1 MAFLGTLA
9 GCGKNKE
16 VHKSERYGEME
27 VSAGNE
33 NWDLV
38 ETDTVVLQNNRIKFV
53 MDVSNTHF
61 IVEDSVYHTR
71 YQSAVTETLPNAQM
85 ELSEKAQ
92 SELFIYYYD
101 ENSQKQEMNSYQHS
115 VAFGNYKVF
124 TNQEAVRV
132 YYTLQLKETPPFVPS
147 FLNEEMYQSITSQ
160 LDSTTMFKMKLMYK
174 FYDVDNTTTDAK
186 EIREKYPYAKEHA
199 VYVLNSNISESDREV
214 LNRYMEEASYTQEQY
229 YKELKEMNIEL
240 DEETPM
246 QFTVPVQYTLT
257 ENGIEVSILSD
268 KITAANSEYVL
279 QSISILPYFNCGVVT
294 DEDGFMLLPDGSG
307 SVMKLNKADNAGYSQ
322 KLYGS
327 DNACE
332 NQLTS
337 VNSKNAVMPLL
348 GYSSKQGSWMC
359 YIDGSTE
366 MAKMNAYRAGNTEY
380 CAHGYSEFELYST
393 DSFTMRKST
402 VPLAVFTKEMS
413 IEQPRVQYIFL
424 QQQAE
429 IMDMADWYRSYLIES
444 GKLTGNDTIEDMNLY
459 LEFTGY
465 ITQKT
470 SFLGVSYDEKIVLST
485 LSDIKGAVEQLI
497 EAGISNI
504 YIRLIGY
511 GENGGKYHGLEDG
524 FSLEPEVGSMEE
536 LEQLAQL
543 LLKNGGGL
551 FLEDDFF
558 VVYKDT
564 MFDSFSST
572 SDSVRRL
579 DKTLADIRNS
589 DLVTGEIEEGTHV
602 RYLVSPK
609 LYEGLAED
617 FRSELKKNVKTEGI
631 HVSIADAGKYL
642 VSDFNIEDEFDR
654 IQTRNA
660 LQSTMKLLKGKQ
672 SLMSDVGNEYVLPY
686 TEHILNMAFSD
697 SNYSAEDFS
706 VPFYQLVLHGNM
718 QFAGEAMNL
727 AKNQEKL
734 KFDTLLTGASP
745 FYSCVTNKLALE
757 SLESDQNLY
766 PTAFEVVYEDIISM
780 YTEHQEMYVERA
792 EKKVS
797 NFEILQDGLYLIEYD
812 HTLSMIFNGNSHA
825 VNWNGQEIKAE
836 NYIIVRK

>member
-1 MAFLGTLA
+1 
-9 GCGKNKE
+9 
-16 VHKSERYGEME
+16 
-27 VSAGNE
+27 
-33 NWDLV
+33 
-38 ETDTVVLQNNRIKFV
+38 
-53 MDVSNTHF
+53 
-61 IVEDSVYHTR
+61 
-71 YQSAVTETLPNAQM
+71 
-85 ELSEKAQ
+85 
-92 SELFIYYYD
+92 
-101 ENSQKQEMNSYQHS
+101 
-115 VAFGNYKVF
+115 
-124 TNQEAVRV
+124 
-132 YYTLQLKETPPFVPS
+132 
-147 FLNEEMYQSITSQ
+147 
-160 LDSTTMFKMKLMYK
+160 
-174 FYDVDNTTTDAK
+174 
-186 EIREKYPYAKEHA
+186 
-199 VYVLNSNISESDREV
+199 
-214 LNRYMEEASYTQEQY
+214 
-229 YKELKEMNIEL
+229 
-240 DEETPM
+240 
-246 QFTVPVQYTLT
+246 
-257 ENGIEVSILSD
+257 
-268 KITAANSEYVL
+268 
-279 QSISILPYFNCGVVT
+279 
-294 DEDGFMLLPDGSG
+294 
-307 SVMKLNKADNAGYSQ
+307 
-322 KLYGS
+322 
-327 DNACE
+327 
-332 NQLTS
+332 
-337 VNSKNAVMPLL
+337 
-348 GYSSKQGSWMC
+348 
-359 YIDGSTE
+359 
-366 MAKMNAYRAGNTEY
+366 MNAYRAGNTEY
-380 CAHGYSEFELYST
+380 CAHAYSEFELYST

-402 VPLAVFTKEMS
+402 APLAVFTKEMS
-413 IEQPRVQYIFL
+413 IEHPRVQYIFL

-444 GKLTGNDTIEDMNLY
+444 GKLTGSDTIEDMNLY

-465 ITQKT
+465 ITQKA
-470 SFLGVSYDEKIVLST
+470 SFMGVSYDEKIVLST
-485 LSDIKGAVEQLI
+485 LSDIKDAVEQLI

-511 GENGGKYHGLEDG
+511 GEKGGKYHGLEDG

-543 LLKNGGGL
+543 LLENGGGL

-617 FRSELKKNVKTEGI
+617 FRSELKKSVKTQGI
-631 HVSIADAGKYL
+631 HVSIADAGKSL

-660 LQSTMKLLKGKQ
+660 LQNAMKILKGKQ
-672 SLMSDVGNEYVLPY
+672 SLMSDVGNEYILPY

-727 AKNQEKL
+727 AKNQNKL
-734 KFDTLLTGASP
+734 KFDSLLTGANP
-745 FYSCVTNKLALE
+745 YYSCVTNKFALE

-780 YTEHQEMYVERA
+780 YTEHQEMYAERA
-792 EKKVS
+792 GKKVS

-812 HTLSMIFNGNSHA
+812 NTLSMIFNGNSDV
-825 VNWNGQEIKAE
+825 VNWNGQEINAE